1 MLSSYPRGRIVL
13 EIGSGSFILHIATKG
28 VEDDSRRIE
37 KKLIN
42 LSSNDSIVYKRNDE
56 RVEPQNTDTV
66 ASISATGDWDGF
78 VQYNVELG

>member
-1 MLSSYPRGRIVL
+1 MLFSYPHGRIVL

-37 KKLIN
+37 KLIN

-56 RVEPQNTDTV
+56 RVEPKDTDTV

>member
-1 MLSSYPRGRIVL
+1 M
-13 EIGSGSFILHIATKG
+13 T
-28 VEDDSRRIE
+28 VEE
-37 KKLIN
+37 LKKLIN

-56 RVEPQNTDTV
+56 RVKPQNTDTV

>member
-1 MLSSYPRGRIVL
+1 MTVK
-13 EIGSGSFILHIATKG
+13 EF
-28 VEDDSRRIE
+28 

-56 RVEPQNTDTV
+56 RVEPKDTDTV
-66 ASISATGDWDGF
+66 TSISATGDRDGF

>member
-1 MLSSYPRGRIVL
+1 MTKTRTHQSLSRLLMV
-13 EIGSGSFILHIATKG
+13 AKG

-37 KKLIN
+37 KLIN
-42 LSSNDSIVYKRNDE
+42 LSSNDSIVYKRNDK